1 MSRLRHYR
9 AFIIWAVVALLWANL
24 PYLVG
29 YFSSTPQNQFGGFF
43 LYEQDGYSY
52 LAKMRQGA
60 QGAWEFHLPY
70 TSEDDYQTGGFVYP
84 FYLLLGKLAPLGLSY
99 PLLYHGARLL
109 SSLLLLIVLGRFVA
123 RFISDRRWQIW
134 TWWLLLFSGG
144 WGLLV
149 STLFNQEYV
158 AYELIAPDAFVF
170 SILYGTPHV
179 ILGFALFLVWIGYM
193 LDTLSTAT
201 DTQRAGGWPWPRIL
215 IANLLGL
222 LTALSREAY
231 GLAFA
236 GIFGAY
242 LIALLIQ
249 RRQVPWREGILVAL
263 SCVGAGL
270 YGAYLVSAFRAIPG
284 LAAWAQQNEFTS
296 PDLFD
301 FLVGFAPLIVLA
313 VAACV
318 PSPPPL
324 SLTGRGVK
332 GGGRF
337 LIAWLIAGPLMAYL
351 PLAVSRRLIV
361 GWQIPLCIFGAYAL
375 LRLIDSTVPLRR
387 TIALGAL
394 ALSAVSTLVIISL
407 GLVFV
412 SKPQPPLYQT
422 SDQLAALDWLGR
434 HATER
439 DVVLA
444 DWRFGN
450 LIPIY
455 ADARVFVGHPI
466 ETISF
471 EEKNAAANRFFSP
484 SLSETGRQEL
494 IDRWRITL
502 VVTSDD
508 RLILPGSQIVFQHGP
523 LSIYQITPRTSRLLY
538 NGNGLETHPLQES
551 AWTLKYN
558 VDRLKQLKLM
568 SSSSI
573 SSKV

>member
-1 MSRLRHYR
+1 MKSHLVTMSRLRRHR

-60 QGAWEFHLPY
+60 QGAWDFHLPY
-70 TSEDDYQTGGFVYP
+70 TSEDEYQTGGFVYP

-109 SSLLLLIVLGRFVA
+109 SSLLLLIVLARFVA
-123 RFISDRRWQIW
+123 RFIRDQRWQIW

-149 STLFNQEYV
+149 STLFNQRYV

-179 ILGFALFLVWIGYM
+179 MLGFALFLVWIGYM
-193 LDTLSTAT
+193 LDTLSAAA
-201 DTQRAGGWPWPRIL
+201 DTHPIRGWPWHRIL

-231 GLAFA
+231 GPAFA

-242 LIALLIQ
+242 LVALLIQ
-249 RRQVPWREGILVAL
+249 RRQVPWREAILVTL

-270 YGAYLVSAFRAIPG
+270 YGAYLVSAFRTIPG

-296 PDLFD
+296 PDLVD

-313 VAACV
+313 VAAFT
-318 PSPPPL
+318 PPPPPL
-324 SLTGRGVK
+324 SLKRRGGK
-332 GGGRF
+332 GEGLF
-337 LIAWLIAGPLMAYL
+337 LIAWLIAAPLMAYL
-351 PLAVSRRLIV
+351 PLAVSRRMIV

-412 SKPQPPLYQT
+412 SAPQPPLYQT
-422 SDQLAALDWLGR
+422 RDQLAALDWLGR
-434 HATER
+434 HASER

-450 LIPIY
+450 LMPIY

-466 ETISF
+466 ETIGF
-471 EEKNAAANRFFSP
+471 QAKNAAVDRFFNP
-484 SLSETGRQEL
+484 SMSETDRQKL
-494 IDRWRITL
+494 IDRWQITL
-502 VVTSDD
+502 VVASADQLAPP
-508 RLILPGSQIVFQHGP
+508 RSQIVFRHGP
-523 LSIYQITPRTSRLLY
+523 LNIFQITP
-538 NGNGLETHPLQES
+538 
-551 AWTLKYN
+551 
-558 VDRLKQLKLM
+558 
-568 SSSSI
+568 
-573 SSKV
+573 